1 MSKNIDEICS
11 GIERVADQLIETHD
25 DYVLNELSQHL
36 HEWLSSLNAELK
48 DILKAINAQT

>member
-1 MSKNIDEICS
+1 MSKNIDEICG

-25 DYVLNELSQHL
+25 DYVLKELSQEL
-36 HEWLSSLNAELK
+36 HEWLSGLNDELK